1 MNRSDTMR
9 TLCEHPAWNNGRRLV
24 RTANGVSL
32 ASASAAGIELSTP
45 GPALDVYDPADL
57 SDRAPELM
65 RRGLEA
71 RGPVARLRTPDL
83 WDAIATAIIR
93 QVIRADQ
100 ARLMYQRFTSTY
112 GEPAEAGHVFPSPEV
127 VLALADEAFTGLGMA
142 FKRDPLRAAAQAV
155 LDHGEKWEQVPPSD
169 LVGELQSVPRIGP
182 WTAGAAVADF
192 TGDFSLY
199 PYGDMAVRKYARQTF
214 PDLDLPDQEAAFAAC
229 WSSYSNS
236 SYELS
241 VLTALTL
248 ALGGDRAHPLEQNE
262 PS

>member
-1 MNRSDTMR
+1 MR

-32 ASASAAGIELSTP
+32 ASATAAGIELSMP

-57 SDRAPELM
+57 SDRAPEPM
-65 RRGLEA
+65 RRGLKA
-71 RGPVARLRTPDL
+71 SGPVARLRTPDL

-93 QVIRADQ
+93 QVIRANQ

-155 LDHGEKWEQVPPSD
+155 LDHGEKWEQVPPPTSSGNSSPFPGSAPG
-169 LVGELQSVPRIGP
+169 LPARPSPTSP
-182 WTAGAAVADF
+182 ATSPSTPTATWPCASTPGRPSP
-192 TGDFSLY
+192 TS
-199 PYGDMAVRKYARQTF
+199 TF
-214 PDLDLPDQEAAFAAC
+214 PTRKPHSRRAGPP
-229 WSSYSNS
+229 
-236 SYELS
+236 
-241 VLTALTL
+241 TAIPPTSC
-248 ALGGDRAHPLEQNE
+248 PF
-262 PS
+262 